1 MADVNVSVVTI
12 DSGMDCF
19 ERIQDAVA
27 NYQKVVLYD
36 IKQLGSSIQMK
47 IHTLNR
53 ELSALYDS
61 LSQADDEDEDEKDEI
76 RAEIKTLEARL
87 EQMQALKRKQ
97 AMVAQTY
104 KEQST
109 GLVTTVNEKVSSGV
123 RDMAAYLRHIAG
135 VDEGGG
141 ATNGVNVFL
150 GDSNYT
156 VVIIDSQKY
165 PESAEHI
172 KAAVKEGH
180 PAMLTLNRSVADE
193 NRRQSLAGIPERSY
207 ADRDEYPPAS
217 FSEGGQGAHV
227 AYIDSSDNRGSGS
240 SFRWQLSGRPDGTR
254 VRFRVI

>member
-19 ERIQDAVA
+19 ERIQDAIA

-47 IHTLNR
+47 IYELNR
-53 ELSALYDS
+53 ELSALYDN
-61 LSQADDEDEDEKDEI
+61 LSQADDEDEREEI
-76 RAEIKTLEARL
+76 RAEIRTLQARL
-87 EQMQALKRKQ
+87 ERMHALKRKQ

-109 GLVTTVNEKVSSGV
+109 ALVANVNEKVSSGV
-123 RDMAAYLRHIAG
+123 RDMATYLRHIAG

-141 ATNGVNVFL
+141 STNGVNVFS

-172 KAAVKEGH
+172 KVAVKEGH
-180 PAMLTLNRSVADE
+180 PAMLTLNRSGADE

-240 SFRWQLSGRPDGTR
+240 SFRWQLSGVPDGTR

>member
-19 ERIQDAVA
+19 ERIQDAVS

-36 IKQLGSSIQMK
+36 INQLGSSIQLK

-61 LSQADDEDEDEKDEI
+61 LSQADDEHEKDEI
-76 RAEIKTLEARL
+76 RAEIRTLEARL
-87 EQMQALKRKQ
+87 ERMQALRRKQ

-109 GLVTTVNEKVSSGV
+109 GLVTNVNEKVSSGV
-123 RDMAAYLRHIAG
+123 RDMATYLRHIAG
-135 VDEGGG
+135 VDDGGG
-141 ATNGVNVFL
+141 STNGVNVFS

-180 PAMLTLNRSVADE
+180 PAMLTLN
-193 NRRQSLAGIPERSY
+193 
-207 ADRDEYPPAS
+207 
-217 FSEGGQGAHV
+217 
-227 AYIDSSDNRGSGS
+227 
-240 SFRWQLSGRPDGTR
+240 
-254 VRFRVI
+254 

>member
-19 ERIQDAVA
+19 EGIQDAVA
-27 NYQKVVLYD
+27 NYQKVALYD
-36 IKQLGSSIQMK
+36 IKQLGSYIQLK
-47 IHTLNR
+47 IHELNR

-61 LSQADDEDEDEKDEI
+61 LGQADDEDEREEI
-76 RAEIKTLEARL
+76 RAEIRTLEARL
-87 EQMQALKRKQ
+87 ERMQALKRKQ
-97 AMVAQTY
+97 SMVAQTY

-109 GLVTTVNEKVSSGV
+109 VLVANVNEKVSSGV

-141 ATNGVNVFL
+141 STNDVNVFS

-172 KAAVKEGH
+172 KAAVREGH
-180 PAMLTLNRSVADE
+180 PAMLTLNRSGADE
-193 NRRQSLAGIPERSY
+193 NRRQSLAGIPARSY

-217 FSEGGQGAHV
+217 FSEGGHGAHV

-240 SFRWQLSGRPDGTR
+240 SFRWQLSGVPDGTR

>member
-19 ERIQDAVA
+19 ERIQDAVS

-36 IKQLGSSIQMK
+36 INQLGSSIQLK

-61 LSQADDEDEDEKDEI
+61 LSQADDEHEKDEI
-76 RAEIKTLEARL
+76 RAEIRTLEARL
-87 EQMQALKRKQ
+87 ERMQALKRKQ

-109 GLVTTVNEKVSSGV
+109 GLVTNVNEKVSSGV
-123 RDMAAYLRHIAG
+123 RDMATYLRHIAG
-135 VDEGGG
+135 VDDGGG
-141 ATNGVNVFL
+141 STNGVNVFS

-193 NRRQSLAGIPERSY
+193 NRRQSLAGIPEKSY

-227 AYIDSSDNRGSGS
+227 SYIDSSDNRGSGS
-240 SFRWQLSGRPDGTR
+240 SFRWQLSGVPDGTR

>member
-1 MADVNVSVVTI
+1 MAEVNVSVVTI

-19 ERIQDAVA
+19 ERIQDAVL

-36 IKQLGSSIQMK
+36 INQLGSSIQLK

-53 ELSALYDS
+53 KLSALYDS
-61 LSQADDEDEDEKDEI
+61 LSQADDEHEKDEI
-76 RAEIKTLEARL
+76 RAEIRTLEARL
-87 EQMQALKRKQ
+87 ERMQALKRKQ

-109 GLVTTVNEKVSSGV
+109 GLVTNVNEKVSSGV
-123 RDMAAYLRHIAG
+123 RDMATYLRHIAG
-135 VDEGGG
+135 VDDGGG
-141 ATNGVNVFL
+141 STNGVNVFS

-193 NRRQSLAGIPERSY
+193 NRRQSLAGIPEKSY

-240 SFRWQLSGRPDGTR
+240 SFRWQLSGVPDGTR

>member
-19 ERIQDAVA
+19 ERIQDAVS

-36 IKQLGSSIQMK
+36 INQLGSSIQLK

-61 LSQADDEDEDEKDEI
+61 LSQVDDEHEKDEI
-76 RAEIKTLEARL
+76 RAEIRTLEARL
-87 EQMQALKRKQ
+87 ERMQALKRKQ

-104 KEQST
+104 KEKST
-109 GLVTTVNEKVSSGV
+109 GLVTNVNEKVSSGV
-123 RDMAAYLRHIAG
+123 RDMATYLRHIAG
-135 VDEGGG
+135 VDDGGG
-141 ATNGVNVFL
+141 STNGVNVFS

-172 KAAVKEGH
+172 KVAVKEGH
-180 PAMLTLNRSVADE
+180 PAMLTLNRSMADE
-193 NRRQSLAGIPERSY
+193 NRRQSLAGIPEKSY

-240 SFRWQLSGRPDGTR
+240 SFRWQLSGVPDGTR

>member
-1 MADVNVSVVTI
+1 MADVNVSIVTI

-47 IHTLNR
+47 IHELNR

-61 LSQADDEDEDEKDEI
+61 LSQVDDEDEREEI
-76 RAEIKTLEARL
+76 RAEIGTLEARL
-87 EQMQALKRKQ
+87 ERMQALKRKQ
-97 AMVAQTY
+97 AMVAQMY

-109 GLVTTVNEKVSSGV
+109 ALVVNVNEKVSSGV
-123 RDMAAYLRHIAG
+123 RDMATYLRHIAG

-141 ATNGVNVFL
+141 STNDVNVFS

-156 VVIIDSQKY
+156 VVTIDSKKY

-172 KAAVKEGH
+172 KAAVREGY
-180 PAMLTLNRSVADE
+180 PAMLTLNRSGADE

-207 ADRDEYPPAS
+207 ADRDEYPPAI

-240 SFRWQLSGRPDGTR
+240 SFRWQLSGVPDGTR

>member
-47 IHTLNR
+47 IHELNR

-61 LSQADDEDEDEKDEI
+61 LSQAEDEDERDEI
-76 RAEIKTLEARL
+76 RAEIRILKARL
-87 EQMQALKRKQ
+87 ERMQALKRKQ
-97 AMVAQTY
+97 AMVAQVY

-109 GLVTTVNEKVSSGV
+109 ALVADVNEKVSGGV
-123 RDMAAYLRHIAG
+123 RDMATYLRHIAG
-135 VDEGGG
+135 VDEGGSL
-141 ATNGVNVFL
+141 TNGVNVFS

-156 VVIIDSQKY
+156 VVIIDSKKY

-172 KAAVKEGH
+172 KVAVKEGH
-180 PAMLTLNRSVADE
+180 PAMLTLNRSMADE
-193 NRRQSLAGIPERSY
+193 NRRQSLAGIPERLY

-240 SFRWQLSGRPDGTR
+240 SFRWQLNGVPDGTR

>member
-1 MADVNVSVVTI
+1 MTDVNVSVVTI

-19 ERIQDAVA
+19 ERIQDAVS

-36 IKQLGSSIQMK
+36 INQLGSSIQLK

-61 LSQADDEDEDEKDEI
+61 LSQADDEHEKDEI
-76 RAEIKTLEARL
+76 RAEIRTLEARL
-87 EQMQALKRKQ
+87 ERMQALKRKQ

-109 GLVTTVNEKVSSGV
+109 GLVTNVNEKVSSGV
-123 RDMAAYLRHIAG
+123 RDMATYLRHIAG
-135 VDEGGG
+135 VDDGGG
-141 ATNGVNVFL
+141 STNDVNVFS

-193 NRRQSLAGIPERSY
+193 NRRQSLAGIPEKSY

-240 SFRWQLSGRPDGTR
+240 SFRWQLSGVPDGTR

>member
-19 ERIQDAVA
+19 ERIQDAVS

-36 IKQLGSSIQMK
+36 INQLGSSIQLK

-61 LSQADDEDEDEKDEI
+61 LSQADDEHEKDEI
-76 RAEIKTLEARL
+76 RAEIRTLEARL
-87 EQMQALKRKQ
+87 ERMQALRRKQ

-109 GLVTTVNEKVSSGV
+109 GLVTNVNEKVSSGV
-123 RDMAAYLRHIAG
+123 RDMATYLRHIAG
-135 VDEGGG
+135 VDDGGG
-141 ATNGVNVFL
+141 STNGVNVFS

-193 NRRQSLAGIPERSY
+193 NRRQSLAGIPEKSY

-217 FSEGGQGAHV
+217 FSEGGQGAV
-227 AYIDSSDNRGSGS
+227 
-240 SFRWQLSGRPDGTR
+240 L
-254 VRFRVI
+254 RFVGNCLEFLMEQEFVSE

>member
-1 MADVNVSVVTI
+1 MPDVNVSVVTI

-36 IKQLGSSIQMK
+36 ISQLGSSIQMK
-47 IHTLNR
+47 IRSLNR
-53 ELSALYDS
+53 ELSYLYNG
-61 LSQADDEDEDEKDEI
+61 LYQTEDENEREAA
-76 RAEIKTLEARL
+76 RAEIRSLEVRIERL
-87 EQMQALKRKQ
+87 QALKRRH
-97 AMVAQTY
+97 AMLEQTY
-104 KEQST
+104 REQST
-109 GLVTTVNEKVSSGV
+109 PLVANVNEKVSGGV

-135 VDEGGG
+135 IDEGGG
-141 ATNGVNVFL
+141 STNGVNVFS
-150 GDSNYT
+150 GDSGYK
-156 VVIIDSQKY
+156 VVVIDSQKY

-172 KAAVKEGH
+172 IAAIKEGH
-180 PAMLTLNRSVADE
+180 PAMLTLNRAKADE

-240 SFRWQLSGRPDGTR
+240 SFRWQLSGVPDGTR

>member
-19 ERIQDAVA
+19 ERIQDAVS

-36 IKQLGSSIQMK
+36 INQLGSSIQLK

-53 ELSALYDS
+53 ELSALYES
-61 LSQADDEDEDEKDEI
+61 LSQADDEHEKDEI
-76 RAEIKTLEARL
+76 RAEIRTLEARL
-87 EQMQALKRKQ
+87 ERMQALKRKQ

-109 GLVTTVNEKVSSGV
+109 GLVTNVNEKVSSGV
-123 RDMAAYLRHIAG
+123 RDMATYLRYIAG
-135 VDEGGG
+135 VDDGGG
-141 ATNGVNVFL
+141 STNGVNVFS
-150 GDSNYT
+150 GDSDYT

-172 KAAVKEGH
+172 KTAVKEGH
-180 PAMLTLNRSVADE
+180 PAMLTLNRSMADE
-193 NRRQSLAGIPERSY
+193 NRRQSLAGIPEKSY

-227 AYIDSSDNRGSGS
+227 AYIGSSDNRGSGS
-240 SFRWQLSGRPDGTR
+240 SFRWQLSGVPDGTR

>member
-19 ERIQDAVA
+19 ERIQDAVS

-36 IKQLGSSIQMK
+36 INQLGSSIQLK

-61 LSQADDEDEDEKDEI
+61 LSQADDEHEKDEI
-76 RAEIKTLEARL
+76 RAEIRTLEARL
-87 EQMQALKRKQ
+87 ERMQALRRKQ

-109 GLVTTVNEKVSSGV
+109 GLVTNVNEKVSSGV
-123 RDMAAYLRHIAG
+123 RDMATYLRHIAG
-135 VDEGGG
+135 VDDGGG
-141 ATNGVNVFL
+141 STNGVNVFS

-193 NRRQSLAGIPERSY
+193 NRRQSLAGIPEKSY

-240 SFRWQLSGRPDGTR
+240 
-254 VRFRVI
+254 

>member
-19 ERIQDAVA
+19 ERIQDAVS

-36 IKQLGSSIQMK
+36 INQLGSSIQLK

-61 LSQADDEDEDEKDEI
+61 LSQADDEYEKDEI
-76 RAEIKTLEARL
+76 RAEIRTLEARL
-87 EQMQALKRKQ
+87 ERMQALKRKQ

-109 GLVTTVNEKVSSGV
+109 GLVTNVNEKVSSGV
-123 RDMAAYLRHIAG
+123 RDMATYLRHIAG
-135 VDEGGG
+135 VDDGGG
-141 ATNGVNVFL
+141 STNGVNVFS

-180 PAMLTLNRSVADE
+180 PAMLTLNRSMADE
-193 NRRQSLAGIPERSY
+193 NRRQSLSGIPEKSY

-240 SFRWQLSGRPDGTR
+240 SFRWQLSGVPDGTR

>member
-36 IKQLGSSIQMK
+36 IKQLGSSIQLK
-47 IHTLNR
+47 IHELNR

-61 LSQADDEDEDEKDEI
+61 LSQTDDEDEIEDIRTEI
-76 RAEIKTLEARL
+76 RTLEARL
-87 EQMQALKRKQ
+87 ERMQALKRKQ
-97 AMVAQTY
+97 MIVAQTY

-109 GLVTTVNEKVSSGV
+109 ALVANVNEKVLSGV
-123 RDMAAYLRHIAG
+123 RDMATYLRHIAG
-135 VDEGGG
+135 VDEGGVS
-141 ATNGVNVFL
+141 TNDVNVFS

-172 KAAVKEGH
+172 KMAIKEGH
-180 PAMLTLNRSVADE
+180 PAMLTLNRSMAEE
-193 NRRQSLAGIPERSY
+193 NRRQSLAGIPEKSY
-207 ADRDEYPPAS
+207 ADRDEYPPAI

-240 SFRWQLSGRPDGTR
+240 SFRWQLSEVPNGTR

>member
-19 ERIQDAVA
+19 ERIQDAVS

-36 IKQLGSSIQMK
+36 INQLGSSIQLK

-61 LSQADDEDEDEKDEI
+61 LSQADDEHEKDEI
-76 RAEIKTLEARL
+76 RAEIRTLEARL
-87 EQMQALKRKQ
+87 ERMQALKRKQ

-109 GLVTTVNEKVSSGV
+109 GLVTNVNEKVSSGV
-123 RDMAAYLRHIAG
+123 RDMATYLRHIAG
-135 VDEGGG
+135 VNDGGG
-141 ATNGVNVFL
+141 STNGVNVFS

-193 NRRQSLAGIPERSY
+193 NRRQSLAGIPEKSY

-240 SFRWQLSGRPDGTR
+240 SFRWQLSGVPDGTR

>member
-19 ERIQDAVA
+19 ERIQDAVS

-36 IKQLGSSIQMK
+36 INQLGSSIQLK

-61 LSQADDEDEDEKDEI
+61 LSQADDEHEKDEI
-76 RAEIKTLEARL
+76 RAEIRTLEARL
-87 EQMQALKRKQ
+87 ERMQALRRKQ

-109 GLVTTVNEKVSSGV
+109 GLVTNVNEKVSSGV
-123 RDMAAYLRHIAG
+123 RDMATYLRHIAG
-135 VDEGGG
+135 VDDGGG
-141 ATNGVNVFL
+141 STNGVNVFS

-193 NRRQSLAGIPERSY
+193 NRRQSLAGIPEKSY

-217 FSEGGQGAHV
+217 FSEGGQGAFFV
-227 AYIDSSDNRGSGS
+227 SLAIVWSS
-240 SFRWQLSGRPDGTR
+240 
-254 VRFRVI
+254 

>member
-27 NYQKVVLYD
+27 NYQKVALYD
-36 IKQLGSSIQMK
+36 IKQLGSSIQLK
-47 IHTLNR
+47 IHELNR

-61 LSQADDEDEDEKDEI
+61 LSQADDGDEREEI
-76 RAEIKTLEARL
+76 RAEIRTLEARL
-87 EQMQALKRKQ
+87 ERMQVLKRKQ

-109 GLVTTVNEKVSSGV
+109 ALVANVNEKVSSGV

-141 ATNGVNVFL
+141 STNGVNVFS

-172 KAAVKEGH
+172 KVAVREGH
-180 PAMLTLNRSVADE
+180 PAMLTLNRSGADE

-240 SFRWQLSGRPDGTR
+240 SFRWQLSGVPDGTR

>member
-27 NYQKVVLYD
+27 NYQKVAIYD
-36 IKQLGSSIQMK
+36 IKQLGSSIQLK
-47 IHTLNR
+47 IYELNR
-53 ELSALYDS
+53 ELSALYDN
-61 LSQADDEDEDEKDEI
+61 LSQADDEDEREEI
-76 RAEIKTLEARL
+76 RAEIRTLEARL
-87 EQMQALKRKQ
+87 ERMQALKHKQ
-97 AMVAQTY
+97 TIVAQTY
-104 KEQST
+104 KEQSNA
-109 GLVTTVNEKVSSGV
+109 LVANINEKVSIGV

-135 VDEGGG
+135 VDEGVVS
-141 ATNGVNVFL
+141 TNDVNVFS
-150 GDSNYT
+150 GYSNYT

-172 KAAVKEGH
+172 KVAVREGH
-180 PAMLTLNRSVADE
+180 PAMLTLNRSGADE

-240 SFRWQLSGRPDGTR
+240 SFRWQLSGVPDGTR

>member
-19 ERIQDAVA
+19 ERIQDAVS

-36 IKQLGSSIQMK
+36 INQLGSSIQLK

-61 LSQADDEDEDEKDEI
+61 LSQADDEHEKDEI
-76 RAEIKTLEARL
+76 RAEIRTLEARL
-87 EQMQALKRKQ
+87 ERMQALRRKQ

-109 GLVTTVNEKVSSGV
+109 GLVTNVNEKVSSGV
-123 RDMAAYLRHIAG
+123 RDMATYLRHIAG
-135 VDEGGG
+135 VDDGGG
-141 ATNGVNVFL
+141 STNGVNVFS

-193 NRRQSLAGIPERSY
+193 NRRQSLAGIPEKSY

-227 AYIDSSDNRGSGS
+227 AYIDSSDNRGSDS
-240 SFRWQLSGRPDGTR
+240 SFRWQLSGVPDGTR

>member
-19 ERIQDAVA
+19 ERIQDAVS

-36 IKQLGSSIQMK
+36 INQLGSSIQLK

-61 LSQADDEDEDEKDEI
+61 LSQADDEHEKDEI
-76 RAEIKTLEARL
+76 RAEIRTLEARL
-87 EQMQALKRKQ
+87 ERMQALRRKQ

-109 GLVTTVNEKVSSGV
+109 GLVTNVNEKVSSGV
-123 RDMAAYLRHIAG
+123 RDMATYLRHIAG
-135 VDEGGG
+135 VDDGGG
-141 ATNGVNVFL
+141 STNGVNVFS
-150 GDSNYT
+150 GDSNYN

-193 NRRQSLAGIPERSY
+193 NRRQSLAGIPEKSY

-240 SFRWQLSGRPDGTR
+240 SFRWQLSGVPDGTR

>member
-47 IHTLNR
+47 IYELNR
-53 ELSALYDS
+53 ELSDLYSS
-61 LSQADDEDEDEKDEI
+61 LSQTDDEDERDGIKAEI
-76 RAEIKTLEARL
+76 RTLEARL
-87 EQMQALKRKQ
+87 ERMQVLKRKQ

-109 GLVTTVNEKVSSGV
+109 ALVTNVNEKVSSGV
-123 RDMAAYLRHIAG
+123 RDMATYLRHIAG

-141 ATNGVNVFL
+141 VNTGVNVFS
-150 GDSNYT
+150 GESNYT
-156 VVIIDSQKY
+156 VVIIDSEKH

-172 KAAVKEGH
+172 KVAVKEGQ
-180 PAMLTLNRSVADE
+180 PAMLTLNRSMADE
-193 NRRQSLAGIPERSY
+193 NRRQSLAGIPEKSY

-240 SFRWQLSGRPDGTR
+240 SFRWQLSGVPDGTR

>member
-19 ERIQDAVA
+19 ERIQDAVS

-36 IKQLGSSIQMK
+36 INQLGSSIQLK

-61 LSQADDEDEDEKDEI
+61 LSQADDEHEKDEI
-76 RAEIKTLEARL
+76 RAEIRTLEARL
-87 EQMQALKRKQ
+87 ERMQTLRRKQ

-109 GLVTTVNEKVSSGV
+109 GLVTNVNEKVSSGV
-123 RDMAAYLRHIAG
+123 RDMATYLRHIAG
-135 VDEGGG
+135 VDDGGG
-141 ATNGVNVFL
+141 STNGVNVFS

-193 NRRQSLAGIPERSY
+193 NRRQSLAGIPEKSY

-240 SFRWQLSGRPDGTR
+240 SFRWQLSGVPDGTR

>member
-19 ERIQDAVA
+19 ERIQDAVS

-36 IKQLGSSIQMK
+36 INQLGSSIQLK
-47 IHTLNR
+47 IRTLNR

-61 LSQADDEDEDEKDEI
+61 LSQADDEHEKDEI
-76 RAEIKTLEARL
+76 RAEIRTLEARL
-87 EQMQALKRKQ
+87 ERMQALKRKQ

-109 GLVTTVNEKVSSGV
+109 GLVTNVNEKVSSGV
-123 RDMAAYLRHIAG
+123 RDMATYLRHIAG
-135 VDEGGG
+135 VDDGGG
-141 ATNGVNVFL
+141 STNDVNVFS

-193 NRRQSLAGIPERSY
+193 NRRQSLAGIPEKSY

-240 SFRWQLSGRPDGTR
+240 SFRWQLSGVPDGTR

>member
-19 ERIQDAVA
+19 ERIQDAVL

-36 IKQLGSSIQMK
+36 INQLGSSIQLK

-53 ELSALYDS
+53 KLSALYDS
-61 LSQADDEDEDEKDEI
+61 LSQADDEHEKDEI
-76 RAEIKTLEARL
+76 RAEIRTLEARL
-87 EQMQALKRKQ
+87 ERMQALKRKQ

-109 GLVTTVNEKVSSGV
+109 GLVTNVNEKVSSGV
-123 RDMAAYLRHIAG
+123 RDMATYLRHIAG
-135 VDEGGG
+135 VDDGGG
-141 ATNGVNVFL
+141 STNGVNVFS

-193 NRRQSLAGIPERSY
+193 NRRQSLAGIPEKSY

-240 SFRWQLSGRPDGTR
+240 SFRWQLSGVPDGTR

>member
-19 ERIQDAVA
+19 ERIQDAVS

-36 IKQLGSSIQMK
+36 INQLGSSIQLK

-61 LSQADDEDEDEKDEI
+61 LSQADDEHEKDEI
-76 RAEIKTLEARL
+76 RAEIRTLEARL
-87 EQMQALKRKQ
+87 ERMQALRRKQ

-109 GLVTTVNEKVSSGV
+109 GLVTNVNEKVSSGV
-123 RDMAAYLRHIAG
+123 RDMATYLRHIAG
-135 VDEGGG
+135 VDDGGG
-141 ATNGVNVFL
+141 STNGVNVFS

-180 PAMLTLNRSVADE
+180 PAMLTLNQSVADE
-193 NRRQSLAGIPERSY
+193 NRRQSLAGIPEKSY

-240 SFRWQLSGRPDGTR
+240 SFRWQLSGVPDGTR

>member
-19 ERIQDAVA
+19 ERIQDAVS

-36 IKQLGSSIQMK
+36 INQLGSSIQLK

-61 LSQADDEDEDEKDEI
+61 LSQADDEHEKDEI
-76 RAEIKTLEARL
+76 RAEIRTLEARL
-87 EQMQALKRKQ
+87 ERMQALRRKQ

-109 GLVTTVNEKVSSGV
+109 GLVTNVNEKVSSGV
-123 RDMAAYLRHIAG
+123 RDMATYLRHIAG
-135 VDEGGG
+135 VDDGGG
-141 ATNGVNVFL
+141 STNGVNVFS

-180 PAMLTLNRSVADE
+180 PAMLTLNRSAADE
-193 NRRQSLAGIPERSY
+193 NRRQSLAGIPEKSY

-240 SFRWQLSGRPDGTR
+240 SFRWQLSGVPDGTR

>member
-47 IHTLNR
+47 IYEIHR

-61 LSQADDEDEDEKDEI
+61 LSQADDEDERDAI
-76 RAEIKTLEARL
+76 RAKIRILETRLARV
-87 EQMQALKRKQ
+87 QALKRKQ
-97 AMVAQTY
+97 SMVAQTY

-109 GLVTTVNEKVSSGV
+109 TLVTNVNEKVLSGV
-123 RDMAAYLRHIAG
+123 RDMATYLRHIAG
-135 VDEGGG
+135 LDEGGG
-141 ATNGVNVFL
+141 SNNGVNIFS

-172 KAAVKEGH
+172 KAAVREGH
-180 PAMLTLNRSVADE
+180 PAMLTLNRSMADE

-227 AYIDSSDNRGSGS
+227 AYINSSDNRGSGS
-240 SFRWQLSGRPDGTR
+240 SFRWQLSGVPDGTR

>member
-19 ERIQDAVA
+19 ERIQDAVS

-36 IKQLGSSIQMK
+36 INQLGSSIQLK

-61 LSQADDEDEDEKDEI
+61 LSQADDEHEKDEI
-76 RAEIKTLEARL
+76 RAEIRTLEARL
-87 EQMQALKRKQ
+87 ERMQALKRKQ

-109 GLVTTVNEKVSSGV
+109 GLVTNVNEKVSSGV
-123 RDMAAYLRHIAG
+123 RDMATYLRHIAG
-135 VDEGGG
+135 IDDGGG
-141 ATNGVNVFL
+141 STNDVNVFS

-193 NRRQSLAGIPERSY
+193 NRRQSLAGIPEKSY

-240 SFRWQLSGRPDGTR
+240 SFRWQLSGVPDGTR

>member
-19 ERIQDAVA
+19 ERIQDAVS

-36 IKQLGSSIQMK
+36 INQLGSSIQLK

-61 LSQADDEDEDEKDEI
+61 LSQADDEHEKDEI
-76 RAEIKTLEARL
+76 RAEIRTLEARL
-87 EQMQALKRKQ
+87 ERMQALRRKQ

-109 GLVTTVNEKVSSGV
+109 GLVTNVNEKVSSGV
-123 RDMAAYLRHIAG
+123 RDMATYLRHIAG
-135 VDEGGG
+135 VDDGGG
-141 ATNGVNVFL
+141 STNGVNVFS

-193 NRRQSLAGIPERSY
+193 NRRQSLAGIPEKSY

-240 SFRWQLSGRPDGTR
+240 SFRWQLSGVPDGTR